1 MSITLKD
8 LKKSKDIV
16 EKLLHINGENYNEW
30 LHQQHQQYI
39 EENQSLILEA
49 LSLFTG
55 NDDSG
60 EEKQH
65 EKEEPVSKETIL
77 SKI

>member
-16 EKLLHINGENYNEW
+16 ERLLRINGENYNEW
-30 LHQQHQQYI
+30 LHQLHQQYI

-55 NDDSG
+55 NDDSS
-60 EEKQH
+60 EEKQS
-65 EKEEPVSKETIL
+65 EKETTVSKETVL
-77 SKI
+77 SDV

>member
-16 EKLLHINGENYNEW
+16 ERLLRINGENYNEW
-30 LHQQHQQYI
+30 LQQLHQQYI

-55 NDDSG
+55 NDDSS
-60 EEKQH
+60 EEKQS
-65 EKEEPVSKETIL
+65 EKETTVPKETVL
-77 SKI
+77 SDV